1 MAETMKR
8 KQAMARRLHADADSM
23 DEKVQEAQRHVSHG
37 MIQ

>member
-8 KQAMARRLHADADSM
+8 TQALARRLHAAADSL
-23 DEKVQEAQRHVSHG
+23 DEKAQEAQRHVSHG